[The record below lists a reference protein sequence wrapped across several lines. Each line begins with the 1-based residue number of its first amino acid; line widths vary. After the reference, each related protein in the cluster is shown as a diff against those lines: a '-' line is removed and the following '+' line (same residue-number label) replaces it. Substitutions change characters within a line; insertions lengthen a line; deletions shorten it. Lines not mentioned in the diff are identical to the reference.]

1 MLTSETIDTC
11 RSYTP
16 LDMAMRVLHVLK
28 VHSAE
33 IERRACDVHS
43 AFERT
48 MEPLLQAGLESI
60 RRDPPETAMT
70 TLRSI
75 IAAYH
80 KERDIANSTHWRLL
94 IQRNRIAES
103 ANRLEHAL
111 ERPRELTVTDFEQ
124 YRYKKWL
131 AEFKIRQAKSAECP
145 TATTSDRFGFV
156 ESLSFTASRIS
167 STKIKVELF
176 SQAISPR
183 RVPQRKANCF
193 SFQSPCRIASAPK
206 NAA

>member
-103 ANRLEHAL
+103 ANRLE
-111 ERPRELTVTDFEQ
+111 
-124 YRYKKWL
+124 WL